1 MNTGKFAKSSALLA
15 IGMICASVIMLTQNS
30 IAAATASATATAAT
44 TPAAAPAQY
53 INAPV
58 VTELPRVVVTAK
70 RLTPAEK
77 SKYLQLL
84 KASSATLV

>member
-15 IGMICASVIMLTQNS
+15 LGMICASVIMLAQNS
-30 IAAATASATATAAT
+30 IAAATATATHATA
-44 TPAAAPAQY
+44 PVQY
-53 INAPV
+53 IDAPV
-58 VTELPRVVVTAK
+58 VTELPTVVVTGK

-77 SKYLQLL
+77 LKYRQLL